1 MVTASPDDPLTDE
14 SGPAPPLALLAE
26 LTHRCPLR
34 CAYCSNPVELNRARD
49 ELDTATWQRVMAEAA
64 DLGVVQLHLSG
75 GEPLVRSDLTGLVAA
90 ARRLDLYTN
99 LITSGIGL
107 DEARARQL
115 AAAGLNSVQVS
126 IQAHDDALGVRIAGT
141 GRLDEKRVA
150 ATAVRAAGLPLSM
163 NVVLHRDNL
172 DHLGSI
178 IELCVGWGARR
189 LELANVQYYGWA
201 LLNADRLL
209 PTRDQLRRAVEVYRG
224 LKARFAD
231 RIELLWIIP
240 DWFEERPKPCMGG
253 WAARSLTVAPDGTA
267 MPCPT
272 AGVITTLDFP
282 SVRTAGLASIW
293 RDSDAFRRYRGTDW
307 LPAPCRDCDRREIDF
322 GGCRCQAFAL
332 VGDAGVTDP
341 VCSLSPHRPVVDRL
355 LADVGTGEPLTLRRV
370 SVSRRARAQPADTVG
385 TA

>member
-1 MVTASPDDPLTDE
+1 MGGVV
-14 SGPAPPLALLAE
+14 APPFALLAE

-49 ELDTATWQRVMAEAA
+49 ELDTATWARVLREAA
-64 DLGVVQLHLSG
+64 DLGVVQVHLSG
-75 GEPLVRSDLTGLVAA
+75 GEPLVRSDLTELVAS
-90 ARRLDLYTN
+90 ARGLDLYTN

-107 DEARARQL
+107 DGERARQL

-126 IQAHDDALGVRIAGT
+126 IQAHDDVLGTRIAGV
-141 GRLDEKRVA
+141 GRLDEKRA
-150 ATAVRAAGLPLSM
+150 AAAAVLAAGLPLSM

-172 DHLGSI
+172 DHLGEI
-178 IELCVGWGARR
+178 IELCVAWGARR

-209 PTRDQLRRAVEVYRG
+209 PTRQQLGRARVVYRE
-224 LKARFAD
+224 LKERHRAQ
-231 RIELLWIIP
+231 IELLWIIP
-240 DWFEERPKPCMGG
+240 DWFEDRPKPCMGG

-272 AGVITTLDFP
+272 AGVITSLDFP
-282 SVRTAGLASIW
+282 DVRTASLAGIW
-293 RDSDAFRRYRGTDW
+293 NDSDAFRRYRGTDW
-307 LPAPCRDCDRREIDF
+307 LPAPCATCDRRAVDF

-341 VCSLSPHRPVVDRL
+341 VCSLSPDRPVVDRL
-355 LADVGTGEPLTLRRV
+355 LATTGASEPLTLRRV
-370 SVSRRARAQPADTVG
+370 SVGSGRPADRG
-385 TA
+385 RG